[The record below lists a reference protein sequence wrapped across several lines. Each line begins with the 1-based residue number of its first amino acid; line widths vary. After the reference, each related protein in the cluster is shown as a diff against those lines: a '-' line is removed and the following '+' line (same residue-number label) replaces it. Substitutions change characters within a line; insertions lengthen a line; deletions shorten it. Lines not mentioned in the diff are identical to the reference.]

1 MSTKIRGITIE
12 LGGDT
17 TGLEKALQ
25 DVNKEISSTQKELKD
40 VERLLK
46 LDPTNTELLRQKQ
59 QLLGNQVAQT
69 KDKLETLKQAEKQA
83 QEQFKK
89 GEISEKQY
97 NALKREIVSTEQQL
111 DELKKTATQSN
122 AILSK
127 ISGEADKVAQSTDNL
142 ANKTKGVSLAAGGAV
157 VGLAG
162 MAVQAGVAA
171 DDLNTLAKQSGF
183 STEQI
188 QKWQYA
194 SDRIDVSLE
203 DIVSSAKKM
212 KKNMDST
219 SKDVIEAWDKLGV
232 SVKDSSGN
240 FRDSDVVFEETVQA
254 LSKIENETE
263 RDILA
268 MTLFGKSADSLAG
281 IVDDGGKALKEL
293 GEEAENAGVILSQ
306 DALDSANEFN
316 DSIDKLKAQATGTFA
331 EIGNEA
337 AQMFIPVM
345 DDVGDIMQDILGW
358 MRKLDEGQLK
368 SIVTIL
374 LVVAALSPAISAF
387 SKLSKTISFFSGT
400 ILPGL
405 GSAMSFIAA
414 NPIVL
419 LIAAIVGLVALF
431 ATKGDEIQG
440 VLQKVDDFLQGVF
453 AKDWTEIF
461 GPVLGESLNMFFA
474 NLKNIWD
481 SIKMIFDGIIDFI
494 RGVFTGDWERAW
506 SGIKKIFAGVF
517 NGLISVAK
525 IPINSII
532 GFLNGAINGINVL
545 IKGINKI
552 KFNVP
557 DWVPLIGGKKFSFN
571 IGTIGKIPYMAK
583 GGVLSQGSAIVGE
596 AGPELLTMQGNQAI
610 VQPLTNQT
618 STTTHLGGIS
628 MVVYGAPGQN
638 VDELAE
644 IISEKINDAVLR
656 REAVYS

>member
-17 TGLEKALQ
+17 TGLEKSLK

-111 DELKKTATQSN
+111 DELKKTASQSN

-127 ISGEADKVAQSTDNL
+127 ISGEADKIAKSTDNL

-157 VGLAG
+157 AGLAG

-232 SVKDSSGN
+232 SVKDTSGN

-281 IVDDGGKALKEL
+281 IVDDGGQALKEL
-293 GEEAENAGVILSQ
+293 GKEAQNAGIILSQ

-331 EIGNEA
+331 DLGNEA
-337 AQMFIPVM
+337 AQMLIPVM
-345 DDVGDIMQDILGW
+345 KDVGDIMQDILEW
-358 MRKLDEGQLK
+358 MRELEEGQLK
-368 SIVTIL
+368 SIVTML
-374 LVVAALSPAISAF
+374 MVVTVLYPAISAF
-387 SKLSKTISFFSGT
+387 AKLSEVVSFVSGT
-400 ILPGL
+400 VLPGL
-405 GSAMSFIAA
+405 GKVMSFIAA

-440 VLQKVDDFLQGVF
+440 ILQKVDDFLQGVF
-453 AKDWTEIF
+453 AKDWTEVF
-461 GPVLGESLNMFFA
+461 GGKLGETLNVFFA
-474 NLKNIWD
+474 TLKGIWD
-481 SIKMIFDGIIDFI
+481 SAKMIFDGIIDFI
-494 RGVFTGDWERAW
+494 RGVFTGDWKRAW
-506 SGIKKIFAGVF
+506 KGVTEIFAGIF
-517 NGLISVAK
+517 SGLSQVAK
-525 IPINSII
+525 IPINAII
-532 GFLNGAINGINVL
+532 GFLNSAINGINSL

-552 KFNVP
+552 KFDVP
-557 DWVPLIGGKKFSFN
+557 DWVPLLGGKKFSFN
-571 IGTIGKIPYMAK
+571 IGTIGKIPYLAE
-583 GGVLSQGSAIVGE
+583 GGILSRGSAVVGE

-628 MVVYGAPGQN
+628 MVVYGAPGQS

-644 IISEKINDAVLR
+644 VISEKINDAVLR
-656 REAVYS
+656 REAVFS

>member
-17 TGLEKALQ
+17 TGLEKSLK
-25 DVNKEISSTQKELKD
+25 DVNKEIGSTQKELKD

-69 KDKLETLKQAEKQA
+69 KDKLEALKQAEKQA

-111 DELKKTATQSN
+111 DELKKTASQSN

-127 ISGEADKVAQSTDNL
+127 ISLEADKVAQSTDNL
-142 ANKTKGVSLAAGGAV
+142 ANKTKGISLAAGGAV
-157 VGLAG
+157 AGLAG

-171 DDLNTLAKQSGF
+171 DDLNTLSKQSGF

-240 FRDSDVVFEETVQA
+240 FRDSDAVFEETVQA

-293 GEEAENAGVILSQ
+293 GEEAQNAGVILSQ

-345 DDVGDIMQDILGW
+345 DDVGDIMQDILAW

-387 SKLSKTISFFSGT
+387 SKLSKMVSFISGT
-400 ILPGL
+400 VMPGL

-440 VLQKVDDFLQGVF
+440 ILQKVDDFLQGVF
-453 AKDWTEIF
+453 AKDWTEVF

-474 NLKNIWD
+474 NLKNIWN
-481 SIKMIFDGIIDFI
+481 SVKMIFDGIIDFI
-494 RGVFTGDWERAW
+494 RGVFTGDWKRAW
-506 SGIKKIFAGVF
+506 NGVKEIFGGIF
-517 NGLISVAK
+517 NGLVSVAK

-532 GFLNGAINGINVL
+532 QFLNSAISGINLL

-552 KFNVP
+552 KFDVP
-557 DWVPLIGGKKFSFN
+557 SWVPLLGGKKFSFN
-571 IGTIGKIPYMAK
+571 IGTIGKIPYLAE
-583 GGVLSQGSAIVGE
+583 GGILSRGSAVVGE

-628 MVVYGAPGQN
+628 MVVYGAPGQS

-644 IISEKINDAVLR
+644 VISEKINDAVLR
-656 REAVYS
+656 REAVFS

>member
-17 TGLEKALQ
+17 SGLEKALKG
-25 DVNKEISSTQKELKD
+25 VNKEINSTQKDLKD

-69 KDKLETLKQAEKQA
+69 KEKLDSLKQAEKQA
-83 QEQFKK
+83 QEQFQE

-97 NALKREIVSTEQQL
+97 NALKREIVATEQQL
-111 DELKKTATQSN
+111 EELEKTAAQSN

-127 ISGEADKVAQSTDNL
+127 ISGEADKLAQSTSNL
-142 ANKTKGVSLAAGGAV
+142 ANKTKGISLAAGGAV
-157 VGLAG
+157 AGLAG

-212 KKNMDST
+212 KRNMDST

-232 SVKDSSGN
+232 SVKDAKGN
-240 FRDSDVVFEETVQA
+240 FRDSDLVFEETVQA
-254 LSKIENETE
+254 LSRIENETE

-268 MTLFGKSADSLAG
+268 MALFGKSADSLAG
-281 IVDDGGKALKEL
+281 IVDDGGQALKQL
-293 GEEAENAGVILSQ
+293 GEEAENAGLILSQ

-316 DSIDKLKAQATGTFA
+316 DSIDELKAKATGTFA
-331 EIGNEA
+331 ELGNEA
-337 AQMFIPVM
+337 AQMLIPVM
-345 DDVGDIMQDILGW
+345 DDLGEVMEDVLRW
-358 MRKLDEGQLK
+358 IKGLDEGQLK
-368 SIVTIL
+368 AITTIL
-374 LVVAALSPAISAF
+374 LVVAVLSPALSAF
-387 SKLSKTISFFSGT
+387 SKLAQTISFISGNV
-400 ILPGL
+400 IPAL
-405 GSAMSFIAA
+405 GSALSFIAA

-419 LIAAIVGLVALF
+419 LIAAIVGLVALI

-440 VLQKVDDFLQGVF
+440 ILQKADDFLQGVF
-453 AKDWTEIF
+453 AKDWTEVF

-506 SGIKKIFAGVF
+506 KGVKEIFGGIF

-532 GFLNGAINGINVL
+532 RFLNSAISGINLL
-545 IKGINKI
+545 IKGINNI
-552 KFNVP
+552 KFDTP

-571 IGTIGKIPYMAK
+571 IETIGKIPYLAK
-583 GGVLSQGSAIVGE
+583 GGILSRGSAIVGE
-596 AGPELLTMQGNQAI
+596 AGPELLTMQGNSAV

-618 STTTHLGGIS
+618 SNTTNLGGIN
-628 MVVYGAPGQN
+628 MYIYGAPGQN
-638 VDELAE
+638 VDELAD
-644 IISEKINDAVLR
+644 IVSSKINDAVLQ
-656 REAVYS
+656 REAAWA